1 MVALL
6 LAALVFFAPTII
18 VSISYPEITVDL
30 SRFLNEKTSRLFSN
44 KTARVSFSLKRGD
57 PGSYDVRA
65 KGVLLDWEFCAQANV
80 VPRFRFLGVDLNGAA
95 DCWLN
100 DTEWSL
106 HANFDAS
113 SSGEWYVDI
122 DVPETHVTQDDPVA
136 GLLVSR
142 WPMPA
147 VSNLVFGGGFSL
159 KGEAGRSKALPVVK
173 WSAMARMKDFDISCV
188 AGKMPVTVGNL
199 RMGVGASG
207 LANHVDVR
215 PMFPHADEITLS
227 GCVMSNAFAS
237 VRATESAYLVTEA
250 GADCCGGELK
260 MYSFFLDPKRLTAGL
275 TIFIDGVDA
284 GKALKLLK
292 SFRGEARGRLHGK
305 LPLQLK
311 DGSQLKLGNAYLYSV
326 PGEVGNLKVYDP
338 QPVVEN
344 LALGGIPPDVR
355 DNVAKAI
362 ANLDYNVLRLSLL
375 PEDDGGMALKV
386 KIAGTATHGKI
397 TVPVSFE
404 VTFHGDIDQ
413 LINTG
418 LRAATAK

>member
-1 MVALL
+1 MVAL
-6 LAALVFFAPTII
+6 AVALVLLAPTIL
-18 VSISYPEITVDL
+18 VSITYPEIKVDL
-30 SRFLNEKTSRLFSN
+30 SPYIGEKLAPLFSN
-44 KTARVSFSLKRGD
+44 KTATVNFSLKRGD

-65 KGVLLDWEFCAQANV
+65 KGTLLDWEFSAQANV
-80 VPRFRFLGVDLNGAA
+80 APKFRFLGVEMTGSA

-122 DVPETHVTQDDPVA
+122 DVPETHVDQDDPVA

-147 VSNLVFGGGFSL
+147 ISNLVFGGGFSL

-173 WSAMARMKDFDISCV
+173 WSATARMKDFDISCV
-188 AGKMPVTVGNL
+188 AGKMPVAVENL
-199 RMGVGASG
+199 RMGIGASG
-207 LANHVDVR
+207 LANHVDMR
-215 PMFPHADEITLS
+215 PMFPHADMLSLS

-237 VRATESAYLVTEA
+237 IRATESAYLVTEA

-260 MYSFFLDPKRLTAGL
+260 MYSFFLDPKKLTAGL

-284 GKALKLLK
+284 GRVLKLTK
-292 SFRGEARGRLHGK
+292 GFNGEASGKLHGK
-305 LPLQLK
+305 IPLKLK
-311 DGSQLKLGNAYLYSV
+311 DGSQLKLSSAYLYSV

-344 LALGGIPPDVR
+344 LAMGGIPQDVR
-355 DNVAKAI
+355 ENVAKAI
-362 ANLDYNVLRLSLL
+362 ANLDYSVLRLSLS
-375 PEDDGGMALKV
+375 PEGEDGMALNV

-404 VTFHGDIDQ
+404 VTFHGDIEQ

-418 LRAATAK
+418 LRTATGK